1 MLLRDRMVSFH
12 FNSIRFDLMGFMFID
27 LAGKTS
33 NKRKSSK
40 YKPFSRKKRQNGEY
54 RNLQSTA

>member
-1 MLLRDRMVSFH
+1 MVSFH